1 MHGLR
6 TIHQLEAQRSGAFD
20 IVNNELVAAKR
31 RIAALEAAARAVFG
45 SLLLAEQQKAI
56 HDLKCIVDG
65 PRPLGE
71 ILQPGE

>member
-6 TIHQLEAQRSGAFD
+6 TIHQLESQRSVAFD
-20 IVNNELVAAKR
+20 TVNDQLNAAKK
-31 RIAALEAAARAVFG
+31 RIVALEAAARAVFG

-56 HDLKCIVDG
+56 HDLKRLVDG